1 MKKQKA
7 FLWLTETLALTS
19 GMRKLSVCECMLWP
33 SPVQWKSQRHSG
45 PRPLLHL
52 PLTRMKAI
60 ASGWVITGPWVT
72 SPRSQYK
79 SSLQPPSLRERMYAV
94 KAWQTCCGSGNA
106 RRCQVSAAVQVNAAS
121 LCDADEDAISLPLSL
136 KTDCTLGDRAM
147 LRQFRG
153 IVFVERLDGRQM
165 LVCANKVW
173 PPATNFSSGRL
184 FLKGQFVQKWKV
196 SSFTQPYVVPNH

>member
-153 IVFVERLDGRQM
+153 IVFFERLDGRQM
-165 LVCANKVW
+165 FNSVCEQGL
-173 PPATNFSSGRL
+173 TSC
-184 FLKGQFVQKWKV
+184 
-196 SSFTQPYVVPNH
+196 H